1 MKSFEK
7 KKASKVT
14 FKYHHKH
21 EQSSKESRNALKQAT
36 KDAESTVSSFHQ
48 R

>member
-14 FKYHHKH
+14 FKNHRKH
-21 EQSSKESRNALKQAT
+21 KESHKDEENKLSIIKT
-36 KDAESTVSSFHQ
+36 KTK
-48 R
+48 